1 MYGICFMSEAVYVG
15 NVFHVAV
22 YIWDATPFV
31 RPPPSYLHLLL
42 GIWSDV

>member
-1 MYGICFMSEAVYVG
+1 MSEAVYIG

-31 RPPPSYLHLLL
+31 RPPSYLHLLL
-42 GIWSDV
+42 GIWSDM